1 MNALASYLPQDRRQ
15 ALATDQDLPNR
26 AVGAVLLADLSGF
39 TALTEALA
47 QQLGPRRGIEVL
59 TAKINTVY
67 DVLIAHVDAYRGSVI
82 GFAGDAITCWF
93 SDSTEAGIPGASQRA
108 VACALALQSDM
119 RAFQSI
125 LLPDNSSISIGLKVA
140 VASGPARRFVVGDAN
155 IQLMDALVGSTVAR
169 TSGAEHQAQRGE
181 VLVDQPTVAALG
193 KSLVISE
200 WRGGENGEERFAVV
214 GGLSTK
220 VMATPWP
227 ELVAPLSE
235 TRVRPWLHNAVY
247 IRERSGLGEFLNE
260 LRPVVSVF
268 ARFGGIDY
276 DNDDTAGDKLNNLV
290 QQLQV
295 IVNELSG
302 SLIQLTIGDKGSY
315 MYCVFGTPVAH
326 EDDAH
331 RAVRAA
337 IALHGAAERAGLPP
351 LQIGLSSGTMLCGA
365 YGAAVRKNYGALGDE
380 VNLAARLMQLAAPGE
395 TLVSGRI
402 QRVLGNAFAL
412 DPRPPVRLKGKAEP
426 VPVFAVREA
435 ARRRAFRLEEPV
447 AVLPMVGRE
456 DALAQVTAVFESV
469 RTGRG
474 QVVGIVAEAGMGKSR
489 LVAEIIRLATRAG
502 WTGYGG
508 TCHAFG
514 SRNPYLVWQ
523 TIWRAFFDID
533 PSAPSGRQL
542 RALTRLV
549 DELAPERLQAL
560 PLLDSLLG
568 IAIAQNDFTQALEP
582 RFRQST
588 LHALLH
594 ACLHAVALEA
604 QADGKGLLLV
614 LEDLHW
620 IDDAS
625 LNLLT
630 EVAQVISELPVLI
643 VLAYRPSGLMS
654 AELNQRIEMLPHYIG
669 IALTPL
675 DDEATQLLI
684 RAKLAQL
691 FPAHRAAVPDTLIR
705 QLSAH
710 AQGNPFYLEELLN
723 YLRDQGM
730 TPADQTVPVSM
741 ELPTSLRALIL
752 SRIDQLS
759 AHEQATLKL
768 ASVIGRMFRFAW
780 LHGAFPVLGE
790 SPALR
795 ADLEQLARLDLTPVA
810 PAESELSFIFKTI
823 ITQEV
828 PYESLPEDTRARLHG
843 QLASY
848 VEALAGDDTGRFVE
862 FLAFHYERSGNLDK
876 KREYL
881 RRAGDKAVA
890 SFAHAG
896 AIDLFTRA
904 IAVTPDSELDAHY
917 ALLLAREQEYGWLGD
932 RVAQAKDIDGLQ
944 ALALRTNN
952 TLRQAEVALR
962 RAALALATGH
972 NQDALVAAEQ
982 SARFAAQ
989 AGDIRAEA
997 QAQHR
1002 WGRAFWQAGEYAPA
1016 RVHLD
1021 EALRLARL
1029 CGSSADEANCL
1040 YDLAMVSYYQDD
1052 GQSALT
1058 DLQQST
1064 MLFEKL
1070 GNKEGEIRCLS
1081 LNAMVLD
1088 NIGQRIQALAKYEQA
1103 LTACSLVGWRYGEAR
1118 LLQQS
1123 GACMLDLGLL
1133 DASKARFEQA
1143 AHICS
1148 EINDQQNLAN
1158 SLDGLGTIACHRNA
1172 LHQAQNLF
1180 REALAI
1186 QQATENRRGQGYVLT
1201 HLGHALM
1208 RMREWAAAEDVLAQA
1223 LAIRRESAAGALLLD
1238 TLSAQALLAL
1248 MRGDRQRAR
1257 QPVQEI
1263 LDYLDAESPQGA
1275 ESPVHVYLIAYF
1287 VVFLQS
1293 LHAPDQRETAVHLLA
1308 AGHEL
1313 LNQQAQTILDETLRA
1328 QFIQNIPAN
1337 RQLAAVW
1344 RARQGKSP
1352 FSATAG
1358 NNPVR

>member
-1 MNALASYLPQDRRQ
+1 MNVVASYLPQDRRQ
-15 ALATDQDLPNR
+15 ALATDLDLPSR
-26 AVGAVLLADLSGF
+26 AVGAALLADISGF
-39 TALTEALA
+39 TALTEALT

-93 SDSTEAGIPGASQRA
+93 SDSTDAGIPGASPRA
-108 VACALALQSDM
+108 VACALALQADM

-125 LLPDNSSISIGLKVA
+125 LLPDGGSIGLGLKVA

-169 TSGAEHQAQRGE
+169 TASAEHQAHRGE
-181 VLVDQPTVAALG
+181 VLVDQPTVEALG
-193 KSLVISE
+193 KSLIISE
-200 WRGGENGEERFAVV
+200 WRGDENGRDRFAVV
-214 GGLSTK
+214 GGLSAK
-220 VMATPWP
+220 VAATPWP
-227 ELVAPLSE
+227 ELIASLPE
-235 TRVRPWLHNAVY
+235 ARVRPWLHPAVY

-268 ARFGGIDY
+268 VRFGGIDY
-276 DNDDTAGDKLNNLV
+276 DNDDAAGDKLNNLV

-295 IVNELSG
+295 IINELSG

-326 EDDAH
+326 EDDAQ

-337 IALHGAAERAGLPP
+337 LALHGAAERAGLPA

-402 QRVLGNAFAL
+402 QRVLGDAFVL
-412 DPRPPVRLKGKAEP
+412 DPRSPVRLKGKAEP

-435 ARRRAFRLEEPV
+435 TRRRAFRLEEPV

-456 DALAQVTAVFESV
+456 DALAQVAAVFERV
-469 RTGRG
+469 RTGQG
-474 QVVGIVAEAGMGKSR
+474 QVLGIVAEAGMGKSR
-489 LVAEIIRLATRAG
+489 LVAEIIRLVTRAG

-514 SRNPYLVWQ
+514 TRNPYLVWQ

-533 PSAPSGRQL
+533 PSAPPGRQL

-568 IAIAQNDFTQALEP
+568 IDIAQNDFTQALEP

-594 ACLHAVALEA
+594 ACLRTVAVEA

-630 EVAQVISELPVLI
+630 EVAQAVSDLPVLI
-643 VLAYRPSGLMS
+643 VLAYRPSGQMS
-654 AELNQRIEMLPHYIG
+654 AELNKRIEVLPHYVS
-669 IALTPL
+669 IALTAL

-691 FPAHRAAVPDTLIR
+691 FPAHRAAVPDALIR
-705 QLSAH
+705 HLSAH

-723 YLRDQGM
+723 YLRDQGI

-790 SPALR
+790 STALR
-795 ADLEQLARLDLTPVA
+795 ADLEQLANLDLTPID
-810 PAESELSFIFKTI
+810 PSESELSFLFKSI
-823 ITQEV
+823 LTQEV
-828 PYESLPEDTRARLHG
+828 PYESLPADTRARLHG
-843 QLASY
+843 QLAGY

-862 FLAFHYERSGNLDK
+862 FLAFHYERSGNLAK

-881 RRAGDKAVA
+881 QRAGDKAAA
-890 SFAHAG
+890 SFAHNE
-896 AIDLFTRA
+896 AIDLYSRA
-904 IAVTPDSELDAHY
+904 INLAPDSDHDARY
-917 ALLLAREQEYGWLGD
+917 TLLLAREQEYGLLGA
-932 RVAQAKDIDGLQ
+932 RAAQAKDIDTLQ

-962 RAALALATGH
+962 RAAFALATGRNH
-972 NQDALVAAEQ
+972 DALIAAEQ
-982 SARFAAQ
+982 SAMLAAQ
-989 AGDIRAEA
+989 AGDIKAEA

-1016 RVHLD
+1016 REHLD
-1021 EALRLARL
+1021 EALRLARI
-1029 CGSSADEANCL
+1029 CGSAPDEANCL
-1040 YDLAMVSYYQDD
+1040 YDLATVSYYQDD
-1052 GQSALT
+1052 DQTALT
-1058 DLQQST
+1058 HLQQST
-1064 MLFEKL
+1064 ALFERL

-1081 LNAMVLD
+1081 LNGVVLD
-1088 NIGQRIQALAKYEQA
+1088 DIGSRVQAMERFERA
-1103 LTACSLVGWRYGEAR
+1103 LNTCNLVGWRYGEAR

-1123 GACMLDLGLL
+1123 GDCMLGLGML
-1133 DASKARFEQA
+1133 DASQERFERA
-1143 AHICS
+1143 ARICR
-1148 EINDQQNLAN
+1148 EIDDQQNLAN
-1158 SLDGLGTIACHRNA
+1158 ILDGLGMIACHRNA
-1172 LHQAQNLF
+1172 LPQARQLF
-1180 REALAI
+1180 ADALAI
-1186 QQATENRRGQGYVLT
+1186 HQAMDNRRGQGYALT
-1201 HLGHALM
+1201 HLGHVLM
-1208 RMREWAAAEDVLAQA
+1208 RLRDWAAAADVLRQA
-1223 LAIRRESAAGALLLD
+1223 HDIRRESAAGGLLLD

-1248 MRGDRQRAR
+1248 MRGDWHGAL
-1257 QPVQEI
+1257 PSVQEV
-1263 LDYLDAESPQGA
+1263 LGYLDTHSPKGA
-1275 ESPVHVYLIAYF
+1275 ESPAQVYLIAYL
-1287 VVFLQS
+1287 VVHRKALE
-1293 LHAPDQRETAVHLLA
+1293 APDQREAAVRLLA
-1308 AGHEL
+1308 AGHAL
-1313 LNQQAQTILDETLRA
+1313 LDQQSQTILDEALRA
-1328 QFIQNIPAN
+1328 QFVRSIPAN
-1337 RQLAAVW
+1337 RQLTALW
-1344 RARQGKSP
+1344 RAQLNRSP
-1352 FSATAG
+1352 ASTAAG
-1358 NNPVR
+1358 NNPIR